1 MADRLENSGTLYTVS
16 GVPVGSW
23 EMGRGYR
30 HRSLSKKD
38 RAYCAAF
45 VETISK
51 NRKEERTLMAETKKV
66 FTSQIYVG
74 GTVKRTGGGWC
85 LVDVGE
91 FSSFIFCSPE
101 RESPLLERIKK
112 YEVGDHILIRGFLK
126 LSSSKNEDGT
136 YTNRAN
142 VVVTEIRS
150 EDPKH
155 EAKRAQAAEN
165 FSGASDDDIPF

>member
-1 MADRLENSGTLYTVS
+1 
-16 GVPVGSW
+16 
-23 EMGRGYR
+23 
-30 HRSLSKKD
+30 
-38 RAYCAAF
+38 
-45 VETISK
+45 
-51 NRKEERTLMAETKKV
+51 MAETKKV

-74 GTVKRTGGGWC
+74 GTVARAGAGWC
-85 LVDVGE
+85 LVNVGD
-91 FSSFIFCSPE
+91 FSQYIFCSPE

-126 LSSSKNEDGT
+126 LSSSKNDDGS

-155 EAKRAQAAEN
+155 EKARAQAAEN
-165 FSGASDDDIPF
+165 FSGGTDDDVPF